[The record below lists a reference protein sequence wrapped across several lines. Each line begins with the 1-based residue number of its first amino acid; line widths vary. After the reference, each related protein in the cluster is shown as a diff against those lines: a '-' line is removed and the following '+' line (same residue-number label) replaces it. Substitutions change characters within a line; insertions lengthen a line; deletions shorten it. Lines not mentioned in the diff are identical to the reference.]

1 MSPRHLI
8 GLGVLA
14 AGLIAAVLVWNR
26 REQPIEVEA
35 QSLIF
40 PDLGQRQD
48 RIDSIRVFGAGNALL
63 VSVKKQSGIWRVLER
78 NGWPANAGKI
88 SETLFQL
95 AQVRAQE
102 AKTADPAL
110 YSKIGVE
117 ALSDR
122 WAQGMELRLDGGG
135 KPLRLLIGHA
145 HVNHDGNY
153 VRVNDG
159 AQSWLTDRAVDIS
172 RDPVDWLDH
181 HLVDRP
187 LARIEQVQVVSGDD
201 GGYSLT
207 HRDDRF
213 RLADLPSAAMGDSHA
228 GDAMAG
234 FLDQLEFDD
243 VADDDGKA
251 LAERRTTFVGVDGVT
266 IEVDAW
272 REKGKVWAR
281 LSAKIDEAHAHDW
294 LAEASKNNTQ
304 QQADGLK
311 KLRDQVSV
319 WQSRFAGKRFLLPNF
334 KSAIL
339 LMSRG
344 QILKGA
350 E

>member
-1 MSPRHLI
+1 MSARQLI
-8 GLGVLA
+8 LLGMLA

-40 PDLGQRQD
+40 PDLAQRQD
-48 RIDSIRVFGAGNALL
+48 SIDGIRVFGAGNALL
-63 VSVKKQSGIWRVLER
+63 VSMKKQAGIWRVLER
-78 NGWPANAGKI
+78 NGWPADAGKVG
-88 SETLFQL
+88 EMLFLLSQARL
-95 AQVRAQE
+95 QE
-102 AKTADPAL
+102 AKTADPSL
-110 YSKIGVE
+110 YARIGVE
-117 ALSDR
+117 SLADH
-122 WAQGMELRLDGGG
+122 WAQGLELRLDGGG

-145 HVNHDGNY
+145 HVNFDGNY

-159 AQSWLTDRAVDIS
+159 AQSWLSDRPLTVS
-172 RDPVDWLDH
+172 RDPVEWLDH
-181 HLVDRP
+181 HLIDRP
-187 LARIEQVQVVSGDD
+187 LARIEQVQVVSTD
-201 GGYSLT
+201 GGSYSLA

-213 RLADLPSAAMGDSHA
+213 RLTDMPSAAMGDSHA

-234 FLDQLEFDD
+234 FLDQLELDD

-251 LAERRTTFVGVDGVT
+251 SIERRVDFLGVDGVT
-266 IEVDAW
+266 IEIDAW

-281 LSAKIDEAHAHDW
+281 LDARIDESRAGQW
-294 LAEASKNNTQ
+294 LAEDGKEISEHGADALKN
-304 QQADGLK
+304 LHE
-311 KLRDQVSV
+311 QVAV
-319 WQSRFAGKRFLLPNF
+319 WQARFAGKRFLLPNF